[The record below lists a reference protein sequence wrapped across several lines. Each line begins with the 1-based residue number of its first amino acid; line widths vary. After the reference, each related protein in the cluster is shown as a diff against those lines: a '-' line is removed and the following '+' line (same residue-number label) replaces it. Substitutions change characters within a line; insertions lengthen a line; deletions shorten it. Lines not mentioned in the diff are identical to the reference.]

1 MPLQGLLTFD
11 FMAGAIKAG
20 KYELS
25 GQLMGQGT
33 AMIKKLKPAAQ
44 IMEELVTEA
53 VAALDTAGHFI
64 NKES

>member
-1 MPLQGLLTFD
+1 
-11 FMAGAIKAG
+11 MAGAIKAG